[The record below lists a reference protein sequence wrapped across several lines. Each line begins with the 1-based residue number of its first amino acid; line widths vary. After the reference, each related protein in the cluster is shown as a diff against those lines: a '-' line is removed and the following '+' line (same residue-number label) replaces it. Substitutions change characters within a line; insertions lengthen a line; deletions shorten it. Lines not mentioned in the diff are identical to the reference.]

1 MTGTEKM
8 FGLGGV
14 LRKDLAEA
22 GRDVWLAGLGAMA
35 LLEKQGRHTFDTL
48 VDKGKVFETKERTML
63 DRMWQDAAGQVRAI
77 GNRVE
82 TTLQDTSR
90 MMLQRFGIPS
100 HDEITALISRVEQL
114 TAKVEA
120 FSRKEAVDDQEG

>member
-1 MTGTEKM
+1 MTGNEKV
-8 FGLGGV
+8 FDLGGAW
-14 LRKDLAEA
+14 RRDLAEA

-35 LLEKQGRHTFDTL
+35 LLEKQGRQTFETL
-48 VDKGKVFETKERTML
+48 VDRGKTFETKERTMI
-63 DRMWQDAAGQVRAI
+63 DRMWQDAAGQVRAL
-77 GNRVE
+77 GTRVE

-90 MMLQRFGIPS
+90 VMLQRFGIPS
-100 HDEITALISRVEQL
+100 HDEIAALISRVEQL